1 MNGKRDLRS
10 PKAFSYAEVMVAALI
25 LSLLTL
31 TGFFLQQ
38 FASGTKNKSDTKAEA
53 FRQGSQAVARLRREM
68 RGSEIL
74 SPQSGSESE
83 LRYRYPEVKDGLL
96 AVDALGRPQWQG
108 EARIFL
114 NDGVLSL
121 EKPRG
126 QATQILARLEKGRF
140 LVEADEQFFRFTVE
154 VKKAETG
161 PVEFRRSF
169 RLTRDRRSGETP

>member
-1 MNGKRDLRS
+1 MTWRRG

-38 FASGTKNKSDTKAEA
+38 FASATKSKSDTKAEA

-74 SPQSGSESE
+74 SPQAGSDSE
-83 LRYRYPEVKDGLL
+83 VRYRYPEIKNGLL
-96 AVDALGRPQWQG
+96 RVDALGRTQWQG
-108 EARIFL
+108 EARIL
-114 NDGVLSL
+114 QKDGLLIL
-121 EKPRG
+121 EKPLG
-126 QATQILARLEKGRF
+126 EELQILARLEEGRF
-140 LVEADEQFFRFTVE
+140 LVEADEQFLKFTVE

-169 RLTRDRRSGETP
+169 RLTRDKRRGEV